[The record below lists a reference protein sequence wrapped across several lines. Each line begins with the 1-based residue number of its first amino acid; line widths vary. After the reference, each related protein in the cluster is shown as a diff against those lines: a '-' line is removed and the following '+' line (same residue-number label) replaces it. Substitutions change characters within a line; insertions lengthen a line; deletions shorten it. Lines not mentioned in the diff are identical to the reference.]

1 MSQQALR
8 EAIQAW
14 TNIREERPFKSLS
27 TSPIIEGA
35 LEGLSNTRPD
45 LEITTIS
52 VDELS
57 RRSKPNAK
65 KGIKAINT
73 KLSEIGHQT
82 IPWLF
87 RVRRNLQ
94 HLQIEHSPK
103 GTYQT
108 TLYVI
113 LRDGYLEQNGR
124 YGLYVGET
132 SKLAKETFEEHIN
145 GTRSAQ
151 EIQEHGI
158 QLLHSLMW
166 PWQKV
171 PQANRYNLYY
181 ESALH
186 RALKM
191 NGQTGPETSGN
202 IEGVEEWPEGFQN
215 NLRQKLS
222 EAS

>member
-1 MSQQALR
+1 LSQQALR

-14 TNIREERPFKSLS
+14 TNIREERPFKSFS
-27 TSPIIEGA
+27 TRPIIEGA
-35 LEGLSNTRPD
+35 LEGLSNTLPD
-45 LEITTIS
+45 LEIATIS

-87 RVRRNLQ
+87 KVRRNLQ
-94 HLQIEHSPK
+94 HLQIEHLPK
-103 GTYQT
+103 ETYQT

-113 LRDGYLEQNGR
+113 LRDGCSQQNSR
-124 YGLYVGET
+124 YGFYVGET
-132 SKLAKETFEEHIN
+132 SKSAKEIFGEHIN
-145 GTRSAQ
+145 GNRSAQ
-151 EIQEHGI
+151 EIQEHAI

-171 PQANRYNLYY
+171 PRGNRYNLYY

-186 RALKM
+186 RALKI
-191 NGQTGPETSGN
+191 NSENGPETSGN
-202 IEGVEEWPEGFQN
+202 IEGLEEWPESFQK

-222 EAS
+222 TMS

>member
-65 KGIKAINT
+65 KGIKTINT

-132 SKLAKETFEEHIN
+132 SKLAKEIFEEHIN
-145 GTRSAQ
+145 GTRSAP

-186 RALKM
+186 HALKM

>member
-1 MSQQALR
+1 LSQQALR

-27 TSPIIEGA
+27 TSPIIEGTLGA
-35 LEGLSNTRPD
+35 LSNTRPD
-45 LEITTIS
+45 LEIATTS

-65 KGIKAINT
+65 KGIRAINS
-73 KLSEIGHQT
+73 KLTEIGHQT

-87 RVRRNLQ
+87 RARRNLQ
-94 HLQIEHSPK
+94 HLQMEHPAK
-103 GTYQT
+103 ETYQT

-113 LRDGYLEQNGR
+113 LRDGFSEQNGR

-132 SKLAKETFEEHIN
+132 SKLAEETFEEHIN

-158 QLLHSLMW
+158 QLLNSLMW

-171 PQANRYNLYY
+171 PQGNRYNLYY

-186 RALKM
+186 HALRL
-191 NGQTGPETSGN
+191 NSQTGPEISGN
-202 IEGVEEWPEGFQN
+202 IEGPEDWPEGFQN

-222 EAS
+222 KTS